1 MRETQQNK
9 PKIGIIL
16 VNYNGYADTA
26 ECLKSLEAVTYS
38 NQKIYVVDNAST
50 IEPEKELLEY
60 IRARS
65 VYITTKVNLGFSGGN
80 NLGIARAIEDGCQYV
95 LLLNNDTTVES
106 GFLEPLAEAAV
117 KEENLGCAIGR
128 IMFYS
133 EPEIVW
139 YAGGVYDEKTTQV
152 CHSGW
157 GKKYSELAQT
167 DCSREVTFATG
178 CMMLIP
184 AEVVQKIGYLNEEY
198 FLYAEDTDYCCRI
211 LQAGLK
217 IQYCRD
223 SVIYH
228 KISRSTGEMSSNT
241 QYYMMRNNLMIIRKY
256 GIHKAY
262 AYYKMLYMSIRDVIK
277 HRKLFRPTAE
287 AAYDFLKNRKGKR

>member
-1 MRETQQNK
+1 
-9 PKIGIIL
+9 
-16 VNYNGYADTA
+16 
-26 ECLKSLEAVTYS
+26 
-38 NQKIYVVDNAST
+38 
-50 IEPEKELLEY
+50 
-60 IRARS
+60 
-65 VYITTKVNLGFSGGN
+65 
-80 NLGIARAIEDGCQYV
+80 
-95 LLLNNDTTVES
+95 
-106 GFLEPLAEAAV
+106 
-117 KEENLGCAIGR
+117 
-128 IMFYS
+128 
-133 EPEIVW
+133 
-139 YAGGVYDEKTTQV
+139 
-152 CHSGW
+152 
-157 GKKYSELAQT
+157 
-167 DCSREVTFATG
+167 
-178 CMMLIP
+178 MLIP

>member
-152 CHSGW
+152 CHSG
-157 GKKYSELAQT
+157 
-167 DCSREVTFATG
+167 
-178 CMMLIP
+178 
-184 AEVVQKIGYLNEEY
+184 
-198 FLYAEDTDYCCRI
+198 
-211 LQAGLK
+211 
-217 IQYCRD
+217 
-223 SVIYH
+223 
-228 KISRSTGEMSSNT
+228 
-241 QYYMMRNNLMIIRKY
+241 
-256 GIHKAY
+256 
-262 AYYKMLYMSIRDVIK
+262 
-277 HRKLFRPTAE
+277 
-287 AAYDFLKNRKGKR
+287 